1 VFTIRSKSAIVSAE
15 PAKSFPRA
23 SSALLALL
31 RGAICTLEGEIA
43 EAQPIVES
51 VKSQSVKES
60 VQESK
65 ATQKEDEVR
74 SLQPS
79 LWGGIDL
86 KAAWRRMGRWWPGQA
101 SAVDSR
107 AIPAGRDVGGVVV
120 QRQIK
125 GALVDVPYDVPFAFA
140 FHAFRGDSP
149 IHSTKRPDPP
159 K

>member
-1 VFTIRSKSAIVSAE
+1 MDAGPILFGLISLRVHHTIEIGHRERRAGQKFSEGKQRSI
-15 PAKSFPRA
+15 
-23 SSALLALL
+23 ALL

-86 KAAWRRMGRWWPGQA
+86 KAAWRRMGRWW
-101 SAVDSR
+101 R
-107 AIPAGRDVGGVVV
+107 GRN
-120 QRQIK
+120 
-125 GALVDVPYDVPFAFA
+125 
-140 FHAFRGDSP
+140 
-149 IHSTKRPDPP
+149 
-159 K
+159 